1 MGIVRSRMNRL
12 TAGLARRFLVFCR
25 DVLSEMPTVSP
36 SARNQT
42 SDSCG
47 RPSGPIVPRVAT
59 WASSRSRC
67 DAGIA
72 GMVLLI
78 PLPALRPGLPG
89 HGGTQPAR
97 LPGLVGQCLVDEL
110 AQLRAQP
117 VRAGGEQL
125 GEERDGQLRVLVDP
139 EGGARR
145 TAPGELTVG
154 AGHPAGR
161 RVDDD
166 GKTQ

>member
-1 MGIVRSRMNRL
+1 MNRF
-12 TAGLARRFLVFCR
+12 TAGLASRFLVFCR
-25 DVLSEMPTVSP
+25 DVLSEIPTVSP

-72 GMVLLI
+72 GMVLL
-78 PLPALRPGLPG
+78 LS
-89 HGGTQPAR
+89 
-97 LPGLVGQCLVDEL
+97 VGQRLVDEL

-145 TAPGELTVG
+145 TAPGELTFG
-154 AGHPAGR
+154 AGHPAR
-161 RVDDD
+161 RGVDDD
-166 GKTQ
+166 GKTEPEADPPEREVGIQRPAEGRQI

>member
-1 MGIVRSRMNRL
+1 MNRL
-12 TAGLARRFLVFCR
+12 TAGLASRFLVFCR

-47 RPSGPIVPRVAT
+47 RPFGPIVPRVAT

-72 GMVLLI
+72 GMALLSC
-78 PLPALRPGLPG
+78 LR
-89 HGGTQPAR
+89 R
-97 LPGLVGQCLVDEL
+97 GLVGQCLIDEL

-125 GEERDGQLRVLVDP
+125 GEEQDGQLRVLVDP

-145 TAPGELTVG
+145 AAPGQLPIG
-154 AGHPAGR
+154 AGDLPR
-161 RVDDD
+161 RR
-166 GKTQ
+166 